1 MLKIAEHK
9 DPQHNLKTEKFLS
22 AEKLYLPL
30 SQHTGKPSKICVE
43 KKEIVEK
50 NQLIAKSDGFIST
63 SLHAPAKG
71 KILEIKKHFHPK
83 FGKIESIIL
92 KTEPD
97 YNQASPLRH
106 SFVLEKTPNEDNLTA
121 IAEAGV
127 VGMGGAG
134 FPTQVKLNPPKK
146 IDTLIINGCECEPY
160 LASDYRLMV
169 ENLEE
174 IFRGIE
180 VIYKLVKPKEII
192 FAVEE
197 NKEEAIKKIN
207 SFINTKKINTPK
219 IKLKVLRS
227 RYPQGGEKQLIYSLT
242 KKKVSGQ
249 MLPFD
254 VGCIVDNVATCFAIY
269 EAVYLRQPLTRR
281 IVTFCGDALVESKN
295 LWLNIGTTLGELIDK
310 KIIEFKEDPKKII
323 FGGPMM
329 GDTIVDL
336 STPVLKTTSGI
347 LFLKKLP
354 EEEESACI
362 RCGRCINYC
371 PMDLMPLEYVKMVK
385 NKKYENLEDYQIKDC
400 IECGCCS
407 YICPAQI
414 PVLDYIKLGKE
425 KIK

>member
-1 MLKIAEHK
+1 
-9 DPQHNLKTEKFLS
+9 
-22 AEKLYLPL
+22 
-30 SQHTGKPSKICVE
+30 
-43 KKEIVEK
+43 
-50 NQLIAKSDGFIST
+50 
-63 SLHAPAKG
+63 
-71 KILEIKKHFHPK
+71 
-83 FGKIESIIL
+83 
-92 KTEPD
+92 
-97 YNQASPLRH
+97 
-106 SFVLEKTPNEDNLTA
+106 
-121 IAEAGV
+121 
-127 VGMGGAG
+127 
-134 FPTQVKLNPPKK
+134 
-146 IDTLIINGCECEPY
+146 
-160 LASDYRLMV
+160 
-169 ENLEE
+169 
-174 IFRGIE
+174 
-180 VIYKLVKPKEII
+180 
-192 FAVEE
+192 
-197 NKEEAIKKIN
+197 
-207 SFINTKKINTPK
+207 
-219 IKLKVLRS
+219 
-227 RYPQGGEKQLIYSLT
+227 
-242 KKKVSGQ
+242 
-249 MLPFD
+249 
-254 VGCIVDNVATCFAIY
+254 
-269 EAVYLRQPLTRR
+269 VYLRQPLTRR